1 MDQAAL
7 EREIRRL
14 RRINAVSLCGLGLVA
29 VAAFTSGPRYARF
42 DVIDVGRV
50 NIVEPTGVIRL
61 AISNRAQFPDE
72 ELVKHAGQ
80 WVAFSPDGSRLL
92 DSDPQ
97 LARLR
102 GRLAQSGA
110 DGCRFTGNR
119 RNALGNSPVD
129 YCAAVSAQDQ
139 GGAGEKEGLHL

>member
-29 VAAFTSGPRYARF
+29 VVAFTRGPRHARF

-61 AISNRAQFPDE
+61 AMSNRAQFPDPVIDGKAYP
-72 ELVKHAGQ
+72 LRSGARPAGLIFFNDLGRADLERQ
-80 WVAFSPDGSRLL
+80 TGR
-92 DSDPQ
+92 Q
-97 LARLR
+97 RLR
-102 GRLAQSGA
+102 GWGLPD
-110 DGCRFTGNR
+110 DGPVAPGPGRP
-119 RNALGNSPVD
+119 ALV
-129 YCAAVSAQDQ
+129 
-139 GGAGEKEGLHL
+139 